1 MAFSALSIKKQITLS
16 LIIAVLAASVS
27 VGSVSQWI
35 SRNLVKE
42 NVESQQLP
50 ATLKQIGNRVDKEAS
65 VMLTVAH
72 SIASNPDILEWSNS
86 VTNPND
92 AQQLTDYLGELTAF
106 NDLTVASFV
115 DRQTYHY
122 WNQDGFLRTLQ
133 NDQYD
138 GWFFAYKDSGEAIS
152 LSLYKESDS
161 GYRLFANYQ
170 QLSGRGMSG
179 VAKSVDELVSILNKV
194 KIASTGIVYLVDGQG
209 NIIAHPDSSVVGKTT
224 LSSLIGARGARALL
238 NQQTF
243 AMGTSSVEEQDVLF
257 ASTYVDTAGWYVI
270 AQVPEAELYE
280 ALNASTIQMT
290 IWSLLIA
297 AGFAILGRLLA
308 ALMTKPLSSLAE
320 MFQQL
325 GRGQG
330 DLRTRIEL
338 PTQEETARLVEGF
351 NRFIE
356 HLHET
361 ISSVANTSESVRD
374 SAKHVA
380 SESQQTEE
388 TIRRQRDE
396 TMQAATALTQM
407 GSTISEVAQS
417 ATQAAQNATAATAR
431 TTEGRQATETAVS
444 AIRNLST
451 QINEVS
457 YVIDSLGEHTA
468 AIGSILDTIRGISE
482 QTNLLALNAAIEAAR
497 AGDQGRGF
505 SVVADEVRS
514 LAQRAA
520 SATDEI
526 QVKIDKFQLDSQ
538 QAITQ
543 MTESRAQTET
553 VVLATNDIDDVLLK
567 IFEEISVINDM
578 NTQVATATEEQSIV
592 VEDISRNINDISAS
606 SENTLLITK
615 NLVSVSEQLDALA
628 NELSSDVK
636 RFKL

>member
-16 LIIAVLAASVS
+16 LIIAVLAASIS
-27 VGSVSQWI
+27 VGSVSQLI
-35 SRNLVKE
+35 SRSLVKE

-72 SIASNPDILEWSNS
+72 SIASNPDILAWSS
-86 VTNPND
+86 ATTNPSD
-92 AQQLTDYLGELTAF
+92 SQQLTDYLGELTAF

-115 DRQTYHY
+115 DRQTHNY
-122 WNQDGFLRTLQ
+122 WNQEGFLRTLQ
-133 NDQYD
+133 NDNYD

-170 QLSGRGMSG
+170 QLNGRGMSG

-194 KIASTGIVYLVDGQG
+194 KIATSGFVFLVDGKG
-209 NIIAHPDSSVVGKTT
+209 NVIAHPDSAVVGNAT
-224 LSSLIGARGARALL
+224 LSSLMGSRAAGTLL
-238 NQQTF
+238 NQQSF
-243 AMGTSSVEEQDVLF
+243 AMSTTATDGEALLF
-257 ASTYVDTAGWYVI
+257 ASTYVDTAGWYVV

-280 ALNASTIQMT
+280 ALNSSTVQMI
-290 IWSLLIA
+290 IWTLIIA
-297 AGFAILGRLLA
+297 VGFAFLGRFLA
-308 ALMTKPLSSLAE
+308 ASMTKPLSSLAE

-330 DLRTRIEL
+330 DLRTRIDL
-338 PTQEETARLVEGF
+338 PKQEESARLVEGF
-351 NRFIE
+351 NRFIA

-361 ISSVANTSESVRD
+361 ISSVAKTSESVRD

-380 SESQQTEE
+380 AESHQTEE
-388 TIRRQRDE
+388 TTRHQRDE
-396 TMQAATALTQM
+396 TIQAATALTQM

-417 ATQAAQNATAATAR
+417 ATQAAQNATAATNR
-431 TTEGRQATETAVS
+431 TTEGRRATETAVS
-444 AIRNLST
+444 AIQNLSV

-457 YVIDSLGEHTA
+457 DVINSLGEHTA

-526 QVKIDKFQLDSQ
+526 QIKIDKFQLDSQ
-538 QAITQ
+538 QAIAQ
-543 MTESRAQTET
+543 MTESRAQTDT
-553 VVLATNDIDDVLLK
+553 VVSATNDIDVVLQK
-567 IFEEISVINDM
+567 IFDEISVINDM

-606 SENTLLITK
+606 SENTLHITK
-615 NLVSVSEQLDALA
+615 NLVSVSEQLDSLA
-628 NELSSDVK
+628 NELSSEVK

>member
-1 MAFSALSIKKQITLS
+1 
-16 LIIAVLAASVS
+16 
-27 VGSVSQWI
+27 
-35 SRNLVKE
+35 
-42 NVESQQLP
+42 
-50 ATLKQIGNRVDKEAS
+50 
-65 VMLTVAH
+65 
-72 SIASNPDILEWSNS
+72 
-86 VTNPND
+86 
-92 AQQLTDYLGELTAF
+92 
-106 NDLTVASFV
+106 
-115 DRQTYHY
+115 
-122 WNQDGFLRTLQ
+122 
-133 NDQYD
+133 
-138 GWFFAYKDSGEAIS
+138 
-152 LSLYKESDS
+152 
-161 GYRLFANYQ
+161 
-170 QLSGRGMSG
+170 
-179 VAKSVDELVSILNKV
+179 
-194 KIASTGIVYLVDGQG
+194 
-209 NIIAHPDSSVVGKTT
+209 
-224 LSSLIGARGARALL
+224 
-238 NQQTF
+238 
-243 AMGTSSVEEQDVLF
+243 
-257 ASTYVDTAGWYVI
+257 
-270 AQVPEAELYE
+270 
-280 ALNASTIQMT
+280 
-290 IWSLLIA
+290 
-297 AGFAILGRLLA
+297 
-308 ALMTKPLSSLAE
+308 
-320 MFQQL
+320 
-325 GRGQG
+325 
-330 DLRTRIEL
+330 
-338 PTQEETARLVEGF
+338 
-351 NRFIE
+351 
-356 HLHET
+356 
-361 ISSVANTSESVRD
+361 
-374 SAKHVA
+374 
-380 SESQQTEE
+380 
-388 TIRRQRDE
+388 
-396 TMQAATALTQM
+396 MQAATALTQM